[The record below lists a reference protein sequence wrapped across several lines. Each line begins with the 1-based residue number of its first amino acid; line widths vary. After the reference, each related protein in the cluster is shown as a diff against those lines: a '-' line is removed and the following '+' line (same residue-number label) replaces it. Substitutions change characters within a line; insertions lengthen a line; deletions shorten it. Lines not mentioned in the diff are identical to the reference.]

1 MLKFMY
7 GKLVKMLSNERG
19 EVVIERDADEI
30 AAEAY
35 AEMDNA
41 EKGEVQDTKP
51 ASTPK
56 KDDEKAGEPGDKS
69 DEQGEDT
76 KKAGDGEDA
85 NEEESG
91 EESEGDEPKDGKAP
105 EDKDK
110 QITEYAEKHKLTYV
124 EAKDDLEKTAEII
137 KQYKNDP
144 AEMARAMRN
153 KDREYS
159 KLRSEAEKAKEKKDP
174 VFQRMTEDQ
183 FRDWAKNKQLK
194 EGSEHRQTVIDR
206 YREKFPARSES
217 MSDEAVIEEVVER
230 SLMEYNEKAGVKEKE
245 IKDTA
250 ASKRNEL
257 IASIAEADRRFIPD
271 LKALLLETDD
281 AAVLMNGDSLV
292 QDALFMVK
300 GRNYDADIKAA
311 EERAMKRL
319 KESPEIIGTKGG
331 NGSKPAGQKF
341 TGMTEQQKN
350 RAIEMYGADN
360 SDEKCFEM
368 FKDSYKDELKKNPKF
383 DPYKD

>member
-1 MLKFMY
+1 M
-7 GKLVKMLSNERG
+7 GN
-19 EVVIERDADEI
+19 EVVVERDAEEI

-35 AEMDNA
+35 AEQDAA
-41 EKGEVQDTKP
+41 EKGETLDTKDP
-51 ASTPK
+51 ATLK
-56 KDDEKAGEPGDKS
+56 KEDAEKSGQPDDKS
-69 DEQGEDT
+69 EEQGEDT

-85 NEEESG
+85 NEEEAG
-91 EESEGDEPKDGKAP
+91 EESEDDKSKDDKGT
-105 EDKDK
+105 EDRDK
-110 QITEYAEKHKLTYV
+110 QITEYAEKHKLTYA
-124 EAKDDLEKTAEII
+124 EAKEDIEKTEEII

-159 KLRSEAEKAKEKKDP
+159 KLRAEAEKAKEKKAP
-174 VFQRMTEDQ
+174 VFQRMSEDQ
-183 FRDWAKNKQLK
+183 FRDWAKNHQLK
-194 EGSEHRQTVIDR
+194 EGSEQRQHVIDK

-230 SLMEYNEKAGVKEKE
+230 SLLEYNEKAGAKEKE
-245 IKDTA
+245 IKETA
-250 ASKRNEL
+250 SSKRNEL

-281 AAVLMNGDSLV
+281 AAILMNGDTLI
-292 QDALFMVK
+292 QDALYLVK
-300 GRNYDADIKAA
+300 GKNYDADIKAA

-331 NGSKPAGQKF
+331 NGSKPAGQKS
-341 TGMTEQQKN
+341 TGLTEQQKS

-360 SDEKCFEM
+360 PDEKCFEM